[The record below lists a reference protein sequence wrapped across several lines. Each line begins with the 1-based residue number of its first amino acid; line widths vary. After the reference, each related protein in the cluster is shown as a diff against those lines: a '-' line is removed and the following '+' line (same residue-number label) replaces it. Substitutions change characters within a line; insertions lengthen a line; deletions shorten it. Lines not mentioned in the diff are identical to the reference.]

1 MKIVK
6 IRSED
11 VDSNPDS
18 YNSNFH
24 TELEAPGLPIP
35 SETPQSF
42 LRWLPLITRSQAIPP
57 TSIQHIILTP
67 PQTQLILD
75 ASQASLHTR
84 ELNRL
89 YAEELADLKSAFN
102 SLSFP
107 PEGFFLRLD
116 ECSPKDGVRGI
127 APLKSAEQII
137 LRLTT
142 SHRATNAMIRQRDKN
157 GGFVELVFLPYNGK
171 MDTAKEF
178 RVFCAPPDGRI
189 TGVSQYKWHKPS
201 FLTRKAPGEISRIV
215 DTIMQDILRIH
226 KEIMAEVGSD
236 RGGAM
241 DKLLLE
247 QGFTFDV
254 MFDEISQRCALIELN
269 SFGARSGCGSCL
281 FHWLRD
287 MEVLHGKQLQ
297 RKRGGDP
304 GMGDVEFRISI
315 NESLEGLHHSC

>member
-1 MKIVK
+1 MKLVK
-6 IRSED
+6 ISSEH
-11 VDSNPDS
+11 VDSSPGA

-24 TELEAPGLPIP
+24 TDIEAPNLPIP
-35 SETPQSF
+35 SESPQSF
-42 LRWLPLITRSQAIPP
+42 IRWLPLITRSQGMP
-57 TSIQHIILTP
+57 TSSIQHITLTP

-89 YAEELADLKSAFN
+89 LTEELSDLESAFTT
-102 SLSFP
+102 LSFP

-127 APLKSAEQII
+127 SPLRSADEII

-142 SHRATNAMIRQRDKN
+142 SHRATNAMIRQKEKN
-157 GGFVELVFLPYNGK
+157 GGFVELVFLPYDAK
-171 MDTAKEF
+171 MDTVKEF

-189 TGVSQYKWHKPS
+189 TAVSQYKWHKPS
-201 FLTRKAPGEISRIV
+201 FLSARQPVILDAIV
-215 DTIMQDILRIH
+215 TKIMDEVLRIH
-226 KEIMAEVGSD
+226 REIMAEARSG
-236 RGGAM
+236 RGGAV
-241 DKLLLE
+241 DQLLLE

-254 MFDEISQRCALIELN
+254 VADEEGQKCALIELN

-287 MEVLHGKQLQ
+287 MDVVYGRRSSE
-297 RKRGGDP
+297 RGSDGTAEKE
-304 GMGDVEFRISI
+304 DVEFRISI
-315 NESLEGLHHSC
+315 

>member
-1 MKIVK
+1 MKLVK

-11 VDSNPDS
+11 VDSDPDA

-42 LRWLPLITRSQAIPP
+42 SRWLPLITRSQAIPP
-57 TSIQHIILTP
+57 TSIKHITLTP

-89 YAEELADLKSAFN
+89 YAEELSDLTSAFH
-102 SLSFP
+102 SLSYP
-107 PEGFFLRLD
+107 PEGLFLRLD
-116 ECSPKDGVRGI
+116 ECSPKDGVKGT

-137 LRLTT
+137 LRLST
-142 SHRATNAMIRQRDKN
+142 SHRATNAMIRQKDKN
-157 GGFVELVFLPYNGK
+157 GGFVDLLFLPYNAK

-178 RVFCAPPDGRI
+178 RVFCAPPDGRV
-189 TGVSQYKWHKPS
+189 TAVSQYRWHKPS
-201 FLTRKAPGEISRIV
+201 FLSNKAPGEIDEIV
-215 DTIMQDILRIH
+215 SVIMQDVLRIH
-226 KEIMAEVGSD
+226 GEVMPEAEAGS
-236 RGGAM
+236 GGAM
-241 DKLLLE
+241 DELLLE
-247 QGFTFDV
+247 QGFSFDV
-254 MFDEISQRCALIELN
+254 MFDEETQSCALIELN

-287 MEVLHGKQLQ
+287 MDVLYGK
-297 RKRGGDP
+297 RSKRNCGEGGL
-304 GMGDVEFRISI
+304 GEDVEFRISV
-315 NESLEGLHHSC
+315 S

>member
-1 MKIVK
+1 MKLVK
-6 IRSED
+6 IRSGD
-11 VDSNPDS
+11 VDSDPDA
-18 YNSNFH
+18 YNSTFH
-24 TELEAPGLPIP
+24 TEVEAPGLPIP

-42 LRWLPLITRSQAIPP
+42 IRWLPLVIRSQAIPS
-57 TSIQHIILTP
+57 TSIQHITLTP

-84 ELNRL
+84 EFNRI
-89 YAEELADLKSAFN
+89 YAEELVDLTSAFE

-116 ECSPKDGVRGI
+116 ECSPKDGVKGT

-142 SHRATNAMIRQRDKN
+142 SHRATNAMIRQKDKN
-157 GGFVELVFLPYNGK
+157 GGFVELVFLPHNAK
-171 MDTAKEF
+171 MDIAKEF

-189 TGVSQYKWHKPS
+189 TVVSQYKWHKPS
-201 FLTRKAPGEISRIV
+201 FLSSKAPGGIDEIIKV
-215 DTIMQDILRIH
+215 IMKEILRIH
-226 KEIMAEVGSD
+226 DEIMAEVEQ
-236 RGGAM
+236 GGGGTL

-254 MFDEISQRCALIELN
+254 MFDEESQSCALIELN

-287 MEVLHGKQLQ
+287 MDVLYG
-297 RKRGGDP
+297 RRSMRDDGERGVKE
-304 GMGDVEFRISI
+304 DVEFRISV
-315 NESLEGLHHSC
+315 S

>member
-6 IRSED
+6 IRSKD
-11 VDSNPDS
+11 VDSDPDF

-24 TELEAPGLPIP
+24 TELEAPSLSIP

-42 LRWLPLITRSQAIPP
+42 LRWLSLVTRSQAIPP

-89 YAEELADLKSAFN
+89 YAEELADLKSAFGL
-102 SLSFP
+102 LSYP

-116 ECSPKDGVRGI
+116 ECSPKDGVKGT
-127 APLKSAEQII
+127 APLKSAEEII

-142 SHRATNAMIRQRDKN
+142 SHRATNAMIRQKEKN

-178 RVFCAPPDGRI
+178 RIFCAPPHGRI

-201 FLTRKAPGEISRIV
+201 FLTRQAPGEISRIV
-215 DTIMQDILRIH
+215 EAIMQEILRIH
-226 KEIMAEVGSD
+226 EEIMTEVECD

-254 MFDEISQRCALIELN
+254 IFDEISKRCALIELN

-287 MEVLHGKQLQ
+287 MEVLYGKQLQ
-297 RKRGGDP
+297 RDACGDP

-315 NESLEGLHHSC
+315 SESLEVQDHSR